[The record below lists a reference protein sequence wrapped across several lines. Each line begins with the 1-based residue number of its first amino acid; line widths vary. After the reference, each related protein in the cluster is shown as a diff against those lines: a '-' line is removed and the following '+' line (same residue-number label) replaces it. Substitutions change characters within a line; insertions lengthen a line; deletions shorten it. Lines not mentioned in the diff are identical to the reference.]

1 MVWLI
6 PIGSRDYPTYLRD
19 FADFNEV
26 AFTEVVRQD
35 PPYASVVWL
44 FVHLVV
50 KFRLFIYPLNEQI
63 RRLLAPSLKG
73 INGR

>member
-35 PPYASVVWL
+35 PSYASVVWL
-44 FVHLVV
+44 FVHLV
-50 KFRLFIYPLNEQI
+50 RLFMHKV
-63 RRLLAPSLKG
+63 LKL
-73 INGR
+73 GRMYR